1 MWHLGFPSGHW
12 QSQID
17 YRSIAWRQCNAV
29 IQHQYEQIWTLY
41 WLQASSCE
49 SMILP
54 RLQSFFVDYLWLP
67 FPSLEQNVD
76 FFFPHPFVSSNF
88 YRQGHFMIPQSGNVA
103 GTFARAVVK
112 LFNIWSDK
120 KKIYR
125 LPERLAGEV
134 TFWWFI
140 GPWTLTVSHGNI
152 LEISTKEKCW
162 FSMQTKGRLLWTL
175 HKTSSGIV
183 FCWCDVGYVKATCCS
198 VDSRATDGHGFWQDL
213 LRKWNLGAAIRGG
226 GYQGAVLMSICH
238 GNHPTWASQNG

>member
-1 MWHLGFPSGHW
+1 MNKYGHYT
-12 QSQID
+12 D
-17 YRSIAWRQCNAV
+17 FRPVPAKAWFCRDCNHFLLIIYDCLFQV
-29 IQHQYEQIWTLY
+29 LNKMLI
-41 WLQASSCE
+41 
-49 SMILP
+49 
-54 RLQSFFVDYLWLP
+54 V
-67 FPSLEQNVD
+67 
-76 FFFPHPFVSSNF
+76 FFFRIHLSVQTSTGKDTLWFLNLATLREHLPE
-88 YRQGHFMIPQSGNVA
+88 QSLSCSIFEV
-103 GTFARAVVK
+103 T
-112 LFNIWSDK
+112 

-152 LEISTKEKCW
+152 LEISTKEKWW

>member
-1 MWHLGFPSGHW
+1 MNKYGHYTDFRPVSAKTWFCRDCNHSLLIIYDCLFQVLNKMPIVFFRIHLSVQNSTGK
-12 QSQID
+12 D
-17 YRSIAWRQCNAV
+17 
-29 IQHQYEQIWTLY
+29 TL
-41 WLQASSCE
+41 WFLN
-49 SMILP
+49 L
-54 RLQSFFVDYLWLP
+54 
-67 FPSLEQNVD
+67 
-76 FFFPHPFVSSNF
+76 
-88 YRQGHFMIPQSGNVA
+88 SGNVA

-112 LFNIWSDK
+112 LFKIWSDK
-120 KKIYR
+120 KKYTGY
-125 LPERLAGEV
+125 LGNELNEERLAGEV

-140 GPWTLTVSHGNI
+140 GPWTLTVSHGN

-238 GNHPTWASQNG
+238 GNHPTWARQNG